1 MIIDT
6 LDKLSN
12 YAALN
17 ALFPDVLKFLKEN
30 DIQSL
35 PDGCLDILGDD
46 LYVNIQQ
53 AAPRTREEAKLES
66 HRKMIDIQIPIS
78 DAEEMGYSP
87 LCKLSESPYEADKD
101 ISFYPEA
108 PESYFSVKPG
118 EFVIFFPQDG
128 HAPAISQK
136 GLKKAIF
143 KVKA

>member
-17 ALFPDVLKFLKEN
+17 ALFPDVQKFLKEN

-35 PDGCLDILGDD
+35 PDGRLDILGDD

>member
-35 PDGCLDILGDD
+35 PDGRLDILGDD

-87 LCKLSESPYEADKD
+87 LCNLSDSPYEADKD

-128 HAPAISQK
+128 HAPALSQK

>member
-35 PDGCLDILGDD
+35 PDGRLDILGDD

-87 LCKLSESPYEADKD
+87 LCNLSDSPYEADKD